1 MSNHYRLNVRF
12 DLDDEA
18 ERRAAEYLAEL
29 NNEKGKSR
37 NRFIVEAV
45 ISFMER
51 QNSDRDFT
59 LDDVRQVFREELS
72 EVSFV
77 APTPVEYTTKCR
89 KMSNDS
95 MNSGCTRYAPK
106 LQRDSARMHL

>member
-12 DLDDEA
+12 NLDDET
-18 ERRAAEYLAEL
+18 ERRAAEYLANL
-29 NNEKGKSR
+29 NKADGKSR

-51 QNSDRDFT
+51 QNGDHDFT

-77 APTPVEYTTKCR
+77 APAPADYATADIELTEEQQAE
-89 KMSNDS
+89 NDENVLS
-95 MNSGCTRYAPK
+95 D
-106 LQRDSARMHL
+106 LSAFF

>member
-12 DLDDEA
+12 DLNDEA

-29 NNEKGKSR
+29 NNKKGKSR

-77 APTPVEYTTKCR
+77 APADYATADTELTEEQKAE
-89 KMSNDS
+89 NDENVLS
-95 MNSGCTRYAPK
+95 DLTAFF
-106 LQRDSARMHL
+106 

>member
-18 ERRAAEYLAEL
+18 ERRTAEYLAEL

-37 NRFIVEAV
+37 NRFIVETV

-77 APTPVEYTTKCR
+77 APAEYGTADTGLTEEQQAE
-89 KMSNDS
+89 NDENVLS
-95 MNSGCTRYAPK
+95 DLTAFF
-106 LQRDSARMHL
+106 

>member
-12 DLDDEA
+12 DLDDEN

-29 NNEKGKSR
+29 NNEKDKSR

-45 ISFMER
+45 ISFMNR
-51 QNSDRDFT
+51 QTGDRDFT

-72 EVSFV
+72 DVSFV
-77 APTPVEYTTKCR
+77 APAPAEYSTADTELNEAQQAE
-89 KMSNDS
+89 NDENVLS
-95 MNSGCTRYAPK
+95 D
-106 LQRDSARMHL
+106 LSAFF

>member
-12 DLDDEA
+12 DLNDEA

-29 NNEKGKSR
+29 YNKKGKSR

-45 ISFMER
+45 ISFIER

-72 EVSFV
+72 GVSFV
-77 APTPVEYTTKCR
+77 DTATADYGTADTELTEEQQAE
-89 KMSNDS
+89 NDENVLS
-95 MNSGCTRYAPK
+95 D
-106 LQRDSARMHL
+106 LSAFF

>member
-18 ERRAAEYLAEL
+18 ERRAAEYLSEL
-29 NNEKGKSR
+29 NNEKGRSR

-45 ISFMER
+45 LSFMER

-59 LDDVRQVFREELS
+59 LEDIRQVLREELA

-77 APTPVEYTTKCR
+77 APTAAEHKQAATELTAEQKAE
-89 KMSNDS
+89 NDE
-95 MNSGCTRYAPK
+95 NVLADLTAFF
-106 LQRDSARMHL
+106 

>member
-29 NNEKGKSR
+29 NNKKGKSR

-51 QNSDRDFT
+51 QNSDRVFT

-77 APTPVEYTTKCR
+77 APADYATADTELTEEQKAE
-89 KMSNDS
+89 NDENVLS
-95 MNSGCTRYAPK
+95 DLTAFF
-106 LQRDSARMHL
+106 

>member
-1 MSNHYRLNVRF
+1 MSNQYRLNVRF

-29 NNEKGKSR
+29 NNVKGQSR

-51 QNSDRDFT
+51 QTGDRDFT

-77 APTPVEYTTKCR
+77 APASTEHSIADTELTEEQQAE
-89 KMSNDS
+89 NDENVLS
-95 MNSGCTRYAPK
+95 D
-106 LQRDSARMHL
+106 LSAFF

>member
-12 DLDDEA
+12 DLDDEN
-18 ERRAAEYLAEL
+18 ERRAAEYLSEL
-29 NNEKGKSR
+29 NNEKRKSR

-51 QNSDRDFT
+51 QTGDRNFT

-77 APTPVEYTTKCR
+77 APAPAEYATADTELTEEQKAE
-89 KMSNDS
+89 NDENVLS
-95 MNSGCTRYAPK
+95 D
-106 LQRDSARMHL
+106 LSAFF

>member
-12 DLDDEA
+12 DLNDEA
-18 ERRAAEYLAEL
+18 QRRAAEYLTEL

-51 QNSDRDFT
+51 QNSDWDFT

-77 APTPVEYTTKCR
+77 SPAATEYSIADTELTEEQKAE
-89 KMSNDS
+89 NDENVLS
-95 MNSGCTRYAPK
+95 DLTAFF
-106 LQRDSARMHL
+106 

>member
-12 DLDDEA
+12 DLDDEN

-29 NNEKGKSR
+29 NNEKDKSR

-45 ISFMER
+45 ISFMNR
-51 QNSDRDFT
+51 QTGDRDFT

-72 EVSFV
+72 DVSFV
-77 APTPVEYTTKCR
+77 APAEYGTADTGLTEEQQAE
-89 KMSNDS
+89 NDENVLS
-95 MNSGCTRYAPK
+95 DLTAFF
-106 LQRDSARMHL
+106 

>member
-12 DLDDEA
+12 DLNDEA

-29 NNEKGKSR
+29 NNKKGKSR

-45 ISFMER
+45 ISFIER

-72 EVSFV
+72 GVSFV
-77 APTPVEYTTKCR
+77 ATATADTELTEEQQAE
-89 KMSNDS
+89 NDENVLS
-95 MNSGCTRYAPK
+95 D
-106 LQRDSARMHL
+106 LSAFF

>member
-18 ERRAAEYLAEL
+18 ERRAAEYLVEL

-45 ISFMER
+45 ISFMDR

-77 APTPVEYTTKCR
+77 TPASTEYMTADTELTEEQQAE
-89 KMSNDS
+89 NDENVLS
-95 MNSGCTRYAPK
+95 D
-106 LQRDSARMHL
+106 LSAFF

>member
-18 ERRAAEYLAEL
+18 QRRAAEYLSEL

-51 QNSDRDFT
+51 QTSDRDFT
-59 LDDVRQVFREELS
+59 LDDVRKVFREELS

-77 APTPVEYTTKCR
+77 APAPMEFATADTELTEEQQAE
-89 KMSNDS
+89 NDENVLS
-95 MNSGCTRYAPK
+95 D
-106 LQRDSARMHL
+106 LSAFF

>member
-29 NNEKGKSR
+29 HNVKGQSR

-72 EVSFV
+72 GVSFV
-77 APTPVEYTTKCR
+77 ATATTEYSIADTELTEEQKAE
-89 KMSNDS
+89 NDENVLS
-95 MNSGCTRYAPK
+95 DLTAFF
-106 LQRDSARMHL
+106 

>member
-18 ERRAAEYLAEL
+18 QRRAAEYLSEL

-51 QNSDRDFT
+51 QTGDRDFT
-59 LDDVRQVFREELS
+59 LDDVRKVFREELS

-77 APTPVEYTTKCR
+77 APAPMEFATADTELTEEQQAE
-89 KMSNDS
+89 NDENVLS
-95 MNSGCTRYAPK
+95 DLPAFF
-106 LQRDSARMHL
+106 